1 MIPTS
6 ERSTTTPTKTGQPE
20 TLLPAELL
28 AKLRQR
34 AYRGVVLKLANLLEV
49 RPLIEDAKAEG
60 DRVLMQIYKEVS
72 EAMLVHP
79 DTVRADLATIRN
91 YSPEKLMFW
100 TGSGL
105 GFSHIE
111 TANQLGELAHKSPAQ
126 LLDEAVKLGGPN
138 GKPMTVQELIAFA
151 MGEQKREPAM
161 FRVNA
166 LLSRLARFPD
176 LLKWDSG
183 KAGEF
188 TQWLEEGR
196 RFFS

>member
-1 MIPTS
+1 M
-6 ERSTTTPTKTGQPE
+6 TTPVLTPPAVGEQ

-34 AYRGVVLKLANLLEV
+34 AYRGTVLKLANLLEV
-49 RPLIEDAKAEG
+49 RGIIEDARAEG
-60 DRVLMQIYKEVS
+60 ERVLMQMYREIS

-91 YSPEKLMFW
+91 YSPDKLMFW
-100 TGSGL
+100 TGNGL

-111 TANQLGELAHKSPAQ
+111 TANTYGEMAHKTPAQ

-151 MGEQKREPAM
+151 MGEKRREPAM

-176 LLKWDSG
+176 LLKWDTKKS
-183 KAGEF
+183 GEF
-188 TQWLEEGR
+188 TQWLDEGR

>member
-1 MIPTS
+1 MIPVAAPVNS
-6 ERSTTTPTKTGQPE
+6 GVGSTTM
-20 TLLPAELL
+20 LPKELL
-28 AKLRQR
+28 DRLRER
-34 AYRGVVLKLANLLEV
+34 AYKGTVLKMANLLDV
-49 RPLIEDAKAEG
+49 RGLIEDAKAEG
-60 DRVLMQIYKEVS
+60 NRVLMQMYGEIA

-91 YSPEKLMFW
+91 YSPEKLMYW

-111 TANQLGELAHKSPAQ
+111 TANTFGEMAHKSPMQ
-126 LLDEAVKLGGPN
+126 LLDEAVALGGPN
-138 GKPMTVQELIAFA
+138 GKPMTVQELIAFSL
-151 MGEQKREPAM
+151 GEQKREPAM

-176 LLKWDSG
+176 LLKWDTK

-188 TQWLEEGR
+188 TQWMDAGR
-196 RFFS
+196 RFFE